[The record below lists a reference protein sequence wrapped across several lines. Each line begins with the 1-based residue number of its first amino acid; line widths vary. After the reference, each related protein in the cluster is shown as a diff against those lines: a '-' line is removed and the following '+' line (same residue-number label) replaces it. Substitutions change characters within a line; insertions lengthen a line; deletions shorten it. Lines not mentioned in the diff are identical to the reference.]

1 MRAGAVALR
10 GDPAST
16 HGGRHADHRPRGRT
30 ARPGRFESPSST
42 CESLCELTAMREV
55 LPATHAPSPRR
66 NPEAGCSAALNF
78 ARHRRFVTDSP
89 LEGDGFELLVPGPK
103 RPRFPKDPILRDM
116 ADEIGVD
123 VDQETDL
130 AGLVQYCLNKA
141 GRTRTRLVR
150 MITEHFGEEK
160 PIPPIFRSLAAPS
173 CPRKTSNCVPVAASQ
188 TRPLLPADE
197 RSPLRPATLST
208 DAWSPARR

>member
-1 MRAGAVALR
+1 VTPQLRFAMRAGAVALR

-89 LEGDGFELLVPGPK
+89 LEESGFEPLVPLATEMLIELARGITNPTRMLAVGDIGPV
-103 RPRFPKDPILRDM
+103 PRL
-116 ADEIGVD
+116 
-123 VDQETDL
+123 
-130 AGLVQYCLNKA
+130 C
-141 GRTRTRLVR
+141 
-150 MITEHFGEEK
+150 
-160 PIPPIFRSLAAPS
+160 
-173 CPRKTSNCVPVAASQ
+173 
-188 TRPLLPADE
+188 
-197 RSPLRPATLST
+197 
-208 DAWSPARR
+208 